1 MIHKITRY
9 LMLIT
14 AVLVLS
20 VYLPKIYWKL
30 FDENVRVP
38 LILYSPITEKFLLFD
53 TNAENKFTDENGT
66 TYSRSEFEELE
77 PIFYY
82 RQLIN
87 DGRMPD
93 SVRGHKI
100 DLNEIKLNNFRI
112 RIPPNNIIVPT
123 IPLLPMFESQ
133 SGRTNLAMPEDN
145 FRFTN
150 SRIEFIDCYSNTIDE
165 EKSDFF
171 TEALKKEGFT
181 YPVKAIYGNPTTR
194 KPFDEG
200 YFIVDN
206 SDQVFHVK
214 MVKGMPFCKNIKVP
228 KGFKVKSMN
237 IAENLLREFYGLI
250 IDEND
255 QLYLIS
261 YDNYKLVKIYNKGYN
276 SKTTNMVFR
285 GDLFFRSLQ
294 LVNPDSVVVYMY
306 NKNYEVIDRYSQPL
320 KNIKKAKVGIFASI
334 IFPFV
339 INTID
344 ESTYYIDLFVSYGSI
359 GAIIL
364 NIIFI
369 IVAIF
374 IYKIKGYSLTKNILD
389 FVLVGLTGIYGLLA
403 ILIFIPFD
411 KTK

>member
-1 MIHKITRY
+1 MIYKITRY

-53 TNAENKFTDENGT
+53 SFGENKFTDENGT
-66 TYSRSEFEELE
+66 AYSRSEFEALE

-87 DGRMPD
+87 DQKMPD

-100 DLNEIKLNNFRI
+100 DISEIKLNNFRI
-112 RIPPNNIIVPT
+112 RITPDNIKIPT

-145 FRFTN
+145 FRITD
-150 SRIEFIDCYSNTIDE
+150 SRMEFIDCYSNTIDE

-171 TEALKKEGFT
+171 TEALKKAGFVF
-181 YPVKAIYGNPTTR
+181 PAKAIYGNPTTR

-206 SDQVFHVK
+206 ADQVFHVK
-214 MVKGMPFCKNIKVP
+214 MVKGMPFCKNINVP

-237 IAENLLREFYGLI
+237 IAESLLREFYGLI

-261 YDNYKLVKIYNKGYN
+261 YDNYKLVNIYNKGYN
-276 SKTTNMVFR
+276 SKTTTMVFR

-294 LVNPDSVVVYMY
+294 LVNSDSVVVFMY
-306 NKNYEVIDRYSQPL
+306 DKNYKVIDRYSQPL
-320 KNIKKAKVGIFASI
+320 KNVKIAPVGVFANI

-339 INTID
+339 VNTSD
-344 ESTYYIDLFVSYGSI
+344 DSTYYVDLFFSFGSLL
-359 GAIIL
+359 ALII
-364 NIIFI
+364 NIIFLI
-369 IVAIF
+369 IAII
-374 IYKIKGYSLTKNILD
+374 IYKIKGYSLIKNIPD
-389 FVLVGLTGIYGLLA
+389 FVLVGLTGIFGLLA
-403 ILIFIPFD
+403 LLIFIPFD